1 MKTPYSFS
9 SSIGEIIARY
19 LALKLSLGRK
29 YLTEYKILRDLDSF
43 LYKSQSSLTA
53 ESFVAWCYTKSH
65 LNTTVQRKRMQVVRN
80 FCLYRK
86 RKELLCFVPD
96 LLQFPK
102 ASPLPQAYIF
112 TEVDIIR
119 LLDSI
124 NQLKPNIRS
133 PLRRENFRLAL
144 ILLYTSGLR
153 CGELLRLTI
162 GDYNSKEHL
171 LLIRESK
178 FHKSR
183 IIPLSKDGWAEL
195 EAYLKIRCSH
205 RIPHSADSP
214 LLWNAYEK
222 RGSYNENAL
231 RRTFRPLFC
240 ALNIHT
246 MGGHLPR
253 VYDFRH
259 TFAVHALLRWY
270 REGLDVQAK
279 LPFLSIYMGH
289 VSIVSTE
296 YYLQFIGESVDLASE
311 RFAKHCS
318 KLISLLDEGGLL

>member
-1 MKTPYSFS
+1 MKILDSFV
-9 SSIGEIIARY
+9 SSIGEIITKY
-19 LALKLSLGRK
+19 ITLKQSLGRK

-43 LYKSQSSLTA
+43 LYKYQSNLTA
-53 ESFVAWCYTKSH
+53 ESFAAWCYTKLH

-86 RKELLCFVPD
+86 RTEFSCFVPD
-96 LLQFPK
+96 PLQFPK
-102 ASPLPQAYIF
+102 ASPRTQAYIF
-112 TEVDIIR
+112 TEVDIIH
-119 LLDSI
+119 LLDAT

-153 CGELLRLTI
+153 SSELLRLTI

-183 IIPLSKDGWAEL
+183 IIPLSKDGWTEL
-195 EAYLKIRCSH
+195 EAFLKIRFSH
-205 RIPHSADSP
+205 QIPHSADSP

-222 RGSYNENAL
+222 KGAYNENAL
-231 RRTFRPLFC
+231 RRTFRPIFC
-240 ALNIHT
+240 ALNIRN

-253 VYDFRH
+253 VHDLRH

-289 VSIVSTE
+289 ISIVSTE

-311 RFAKHCS
+311 RFAKRCS
-318 KLISLLDEGGLL
+318 KLISLPDEGGSL